1 MVSIAMSGTTTPLPN
16 DPAALKAIIAALQ
29 AENQK
34 MTASLRAHDL
44 LVQALRVRIAKLQ
57 KQKFGASSEKIERE
71 IEQLE
76 LALEDLQLALAEA
89 NDPSPAAEEE
99 PDTEAQAPEPA
110 EPQET
115 NRRRPKVSK
124 DTPRERREYDL
135 ARIAPIAAAICG

>member
-1 MVSIAMSGTTTPLPN
+1 
-16 DPAALKAIIAALQ
+16 
-29 AENQK
+29 
-34 MTASLRAHDL
+34 
-44 LVQALRVRIAKLQ
+44 LQ

-71 IEQLE
+71 LEQLE

-89 NDPSPAAEEE
+89 NDPSPAAEEG

-115 NRRRPKVSK
+115 IRRRANVANM
-124 DTPRERREYDL
+124 TP